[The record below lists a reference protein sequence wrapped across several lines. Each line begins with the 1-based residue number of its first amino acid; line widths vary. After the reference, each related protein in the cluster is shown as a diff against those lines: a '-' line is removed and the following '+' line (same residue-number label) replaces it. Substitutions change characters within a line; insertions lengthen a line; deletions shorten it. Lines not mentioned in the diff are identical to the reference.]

1 MSHFEYLE
9 QHGQM
14 NMYDFLSVQ
23 ESNLKLNVDRL
34 PSIDVNKAVDKKKC
48 IESRVRVYV
57 VRR

>member
-1 MSHFEYLE
+1 MTHFEYME

-23 ESNLKLNVDRL
+23 KSEHKLNADRL
-34 PSIDVNKAVDKKKC
+34 TSTTVDKAVDKKKY
-48 IESRVRVYV
+48 IESRVRVHI